1 MRVAIVV
8 LIAACGSPSAM
19 TADSGAIGADSSGSA
34 GGSDG
39 SCSAIPA
46 AESGDG
52 TYYDADGTG
61 NCSFDAS
68 PNDLLIAAMNAPDYG
83 TAQWCGACL
92 AVSGPMG
99 NTITV
104 RVVDQCPGCSHGDL
118 DLSETAFGMLS
129 PLSAG
134 RISIT
139 WHEVPCE
146 VTGPIAY
153 NFQSGASQFYA
164 AIQIRNSRYPVAMIE
179 AKQGSTYTALAKQ
192 TYNYYVSSSGLG
204 VGPYDL
210 RVTDERGQVLEDS
223 SIPLGNGTTET
234 GSGQFPTCAGD

>member
-1 MRVAIVV
+1 MRAALLV
-8 LIAACGSPSAM
+8 LIACGSPSAM
-19 TADSGAIGADSSGSA
+19 TRDGAVAADSSGSA
-34 GGSDG
+34 GSDG
-39 SCSAIPA
+39 SCSAAPA

-52 TYYDADGTG
+52 TYYDAEGTG

-68 PNDLLIAAMNAPDYG
+68 PNDLLVAAMNAPDYG

-99 NTITV
+99 NSITI

-134 RISIT
+134 RIAIT
-139 WHEVPCE
+139 WHEVPCD

-153 NFQSGASQFYA
+153 NFQSGASQYYA

-179 AKQGSTYTALAKQ
+179 AEQGSSYTTLVKQ
-192 TYNYYVSSSGLG
+192 TYNYYVASGGLG

-223 SIPLGNGTTET
+223 SIPLGNGTTEN

>member
-1 MRVAIVV
+1 M

-19 TADSGAIGADSSGSA
+19 TSDSGAIAGDSDSA
-34 GGSDG
+34 GSDG

-52 TYYDADGTG
+52 TYYNADGTG

-68 PNDLLIAAMNAPDYG
+68 PNDLLVAAMNAPDYG

-99 NTITV
+99 NTITL

-134 RISIT
+134 RIAIT
-139 WHEVPCE
+139 WHEVPCD

-153 NFQSGASQFYA
+153 NFQSGASQYYA

-179 AKQGSTYTALAKQ
+179 AKQGSAYTALAKQ
-192 TYNYYVSSSGLG
+192 TYNYYVASSGLG

-210 RVTDERGQVLEDS
+210 RVTDERGQVLEDP
-223 SIPLGNGTTET
+223 SIPLGNGTTEN
-234 GSGQFPTCAGD
+234 GSAQFPTCSGD